1 MANLKKLDKYD
12 AARYKNAET
21 KDAELMKKIEGF
33 KSDWSQLFYD
43 TKRISQKIKQVK
55 NYSLYNDEK
64 NNIFIGREVIIILPN
79 VKAEMLSD
87 DKIMANLRM
96 YFGKGY
102 DFEIQKYRQHWAL
115 TVYLDTGDKLE
126 SGKDFDLSKVE
137 ITFNKEITK
146 EEALKT
152 LETKDAKY
160 KLEYISDLVDIQEI
174 RVAVPLMENPEMII
188 KTSSLSDEAKDKIM
202 SLDDKRYI
210 RIRKES
216 GSVYISVPIFGI
228 GFNYKLQDGF
238 NPYEYEDS
246 RKDK

>member
-12 AARYKNAET
+12 AARYKNAEA

-33 KSDWSQLFYD
+33 KNDWAQLFYD
-43 TKRISQKIKQVK
+43 SKRISQKIKQVK
-55 NYSLYNDEK
+55 SYSLYNDEK

-96 YFGKGY
+96 YFGRGY
-102 DFEIQKYRQHWAL
+102 DFEIKKFRQHWQL
-115 TVYLDTGDKLE
+115 TVYLDTGDKVE
-126 SGKDFDLSKVE
+126 SGKELDLSKIK

-174 RVAVPLMENPEMII
+174 RVEVPLMENPEMII
-188 KTSSLSDEAKDKIM
+188 KTSSISDEAKDKIM

-228 GFNYKLQDGF
+228 GFNYKFQDGF

>member
-1 MANLKKLDKYD
+1 MTLETARKLVLEQGEYADKEAQAVVRGGMTICEQSADGHRTYLWI
-12 AARYKNAET
+12 KVIPT
-21 KDAELMKKIEGF
+21 KTDAESSIEQALEVRQAKITASNKK
-33 KSDWSQLFYD
+33 KQLWKD
-43 TKRISQKIKQVK
+43 NVTAPVK
-55 NYSLYNDEK
+55 TPETAP
-64 NNIFIGREVIIILPN
+64 VP
-79 VKAEMLSD
+79 
-87 DKIMANLRM
+87 
-96 YFGKGY
+96 
-102 DFEIQKYRQHWAL
+102 
-115 TVYLDTGDKLE
+115 
-126 SGKDFDLSKVE
+126 
-137 ITFNKEITK
+137 ITK

-216 GSVYISVPIFGI
+216 GSVYISVPIFGV
-228 GFNYKLQDGF
+228 GFNYKFQDGF

>member
-1 MANLKKLDKYD
+1 MGNLKKLDKYD
-12 AARYKNAET
+12 AARYKNAEV
-21 KDAELMKKIEGF
+21 KDSELMQKIEGF
-33 KSDWSQLFYD
+33 KNDWAQLFYNS
-43 TKRISQKIKQVK
+43 KRISQKIKQVK
-55 NYSLYNDEK
+55 HYNLFSDEK
-64 NNIFIGREVIIILPN
+64 DNIFIGREVIIILPN

-87 DKIMANLRM
+87 EKIMANLRM

-102 DFEIQKYRQHWAL
+102 DFDIQKYRQHWAL
-115 TVYLDTGDKLE
+115 TVYLDTGDKVV
-126 SGKDFDLSKVE
+126 SGKKLDLSKMN

-152 LETKDAKY
+152 LKTKDAQY
-160 KLEYISDLVDIQEI
+160 KLEYISDFVDIEEI
-174 RVAVPLMENPEMII
+174 RVSVPMMENPEMIL

-216 GSVYISVPIFGI
+216 GAVYISVPIFGI
-228 GFNYKLQDGF
+228 GFNYKFQDGF
-238 NPYEYEDS
+238 NPYEWEDS

>member
-12 AARYKNAET
+12 AARYKNAEA
-21 KDAELMKKIEGF
+21 KDVELMKKIEGF
-33 KSDWSQLFYD
+33 KSDWAQLFYNS
-43 TKRISQKIKQVK
+43 KRISQKIRQVK
-55 NYSLYNDEK
+55 NYNLYSDEK
-64 NNIFIGREVIIILPN
+64 NNIFIGRDVIIILPN
-79 VKAEMLSD
+79 VKAEMLKD
-87 DKIMANLRM
+87 EEIMANLKM

-102 DFEIQKYRQHWAL
+102 DFEIQKYRRHWQL
-115 TVYLDTGDKLE
+115 TVFLDTGDKLTA
-126 SGKDFDLSKVE
+126 GKELDLSKIK

-174 RVAVPLMENPEMII
+174 CVSVPLMENPEMIL
-188 KTSSLSDEAKDKIM
+188 KTSSLSDEARDKIM

-228 GFNYKLQDGF
+228 GFNYKFQDGF
-238 NPYEYEDS
+238 NPYE
-246 RKDK
+246 